1 MCRSQHYSQITT
13 MRLKEEFEKYWF
25 KLPLKLRQRWW
36 EETNYGKIPPS
47 EELELAIEDALKEF
61 K

>member
-1 MCRSQHYSQITT
+1 